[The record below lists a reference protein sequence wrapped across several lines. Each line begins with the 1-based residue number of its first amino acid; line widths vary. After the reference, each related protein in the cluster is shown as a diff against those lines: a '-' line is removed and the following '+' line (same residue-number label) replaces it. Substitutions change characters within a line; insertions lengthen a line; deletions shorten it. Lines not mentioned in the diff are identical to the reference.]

1 MRFSNL
7 PVLNKYCLTSSYLTY
22 SHLMCPSFFA
32 KIQFRRIEQYI
43 AAEGNKTFTL
53 WFLAKLLNFILLSF
67 LFLSSPEGS

>member
-1 MRFSNL
+1 
-7 PVLNKYCLTSSYLTY
+7 
-22 SHLMCPSFFA
+22 MCPSFFA

-43 AAEGNKTFTL
+43 VAEGNKTFTL